1 MDFAIV
7 TALIF
12 FLWLAA
18 KKTKKLLKRLEPDEK
33 IAQREMIIIKADL
46 SNVQNTH
53 LVDPVA
59 EPASQPE
66 PAAAEA
72 FEAAFEVEPLVAESE
87 AEVELEAA
95 EPWKEFTWEPE
106 AEAEPELTVG

>member
-1 MDFAIV
+1 LDFAIV

-53 LVDPVA
+53 LVEPVE

-66 PAAAEA
+66 PAAAKA
-72 FEAAFEVEPLVAESE
+72 FEARFEVEPA
-87 AEVELEAA
+87 AA

-106 AEAEPELTVG
+106 AEAEAELTVG